1 MQEAG
6 IINVGAPSFG
16 DNDENDAA
24 NDDTF
29 KPDNFPSASD
39 AFGDPEDDNDVPF

>member
-1 MQEAG
+1 MNAT
-6 IINVGAPSFG
+6 
-16 DNDENDAA
+16 A

-39 AFGDPEDDNDVPF
+39 VFDTPNNNDVPF